1 MANSSSDTSRKNVI
15 ELNDNKAGMTGID
28 KARISQIIEEASRG
42 SKFYQRQ
49 QAKRQADAKRA
60 EETRR
65 KIDAL
70 SREALQAGERA
81 GDAEIRRA
89 VSAADFS
96 RTHVHI
102 DMDAFY
108 AAVEM
113 LDNPRLRHVP
123 MAVGGNDMLS
133 TSNYA
138 ARRFGVR
145 AAMPGFIAKKLCPQ
159 LVIVP
164 CRFRRYK
171 EVSRQVQAVLADYDP
186 QFSAASLDEA
196 YLDIT
201 DHLANRQAIN
211 LLPGPKATSVAEL
224 RYRVFISSSLTASAG
239 IGPNPMVAKI
249 GSDFNKPNGQYR
261 VAGSSDRVLEFIRQL
276 PVRKV
281 PGIGR
286 VTEAWLNSLG
296 VSTCRDLY
304 EQRGA
309 LYHACRPLTYQ
320 FYMRA
325 CLGLSGG
332 FGYGRNG
339 PDRKSVSVERTF
351 QATDS
356 LTWLLDEKLPEL
368 CESLVRHLTKSGF
381 LGRTVTIKL
390 KLDTFEVLTR
400 SHGLPSATDSVQA
413 IQSAAAALLRQ
424 EFLPGRPAPRIRLL
438 GVRVSSLTPRKAVI
452 ADCSSGVGSA
462 GPKQAR
468 LDELLVRST
477 KTIAETS
484 TKTNTTAAVC
494 SSSSNE
500 TVSKSSTPVTSSTS
514 ENASKFNLVES
525 TSVETKTSAS
535 SASESALSCPI
546 CSASQP
552 GGLAG
557 LNRHL
562 DFCLSR
568 SAIQTAVN
576 DYSNDGSACFTP
588 GSNSASSRKRI
599 EAASSSGR
607 PAGGSASGG
616 GKRAR
621 IAADGRTGVGTI

>member
-1 MANSSSDTSRKNVI
+1 
-15 ELNDNKAGMTGID
+15 
-28 KARISQIIEEASRG
+28 
-42 SKFYQRQ
+42 F
-49 QAKRQADAKRA
+49 
-60 EETRR
+60 
-65 KIDAL
+65 
-70 SREALQAGERA
+70 
-81 GDAEIRRA
+81 
-89 VSAADFS
+89 
-96 RTHVHI
+96 
-102 DMDAFY
+102 
-108 AAVEM
+108 
-113 LDNPRLRHVP
+113 
-123 MAVGGNDMLS
+123 
-133 TSNYA
+133 
-138 ARRFGVR
+138 
-145 AAMPGFIAKKLCPQ
+145 
-159 LVIVP
+159 
-164 CRFRRYK
+164 
-171 EVSRQVQAVLADYDP
+171 
-186 QFSAASLDEA
+186 
-196 YLDIT
+196 
-201 DHLANRQAIN
+201 
-211 LLPGPKATSVAEL
+211 
-224 RYRVFISSSLTASAG
+224 
-239 IGPNPMVAKI
+239 
-249 GSDFNKPNGQYR
+249 
-261 VAGSSDRVLEFIRQL
+261 
-276 PVRKV
+276 VRK
-281 PGIGR
+281 
-286 VTEAWLNSLG
+286 
-296 VSTCRDLY
+296 
-304 EQRGA
+304 RGA

-332 FGYGRNG
+332 FGYGTEQSSSSVSSETDS
-339 PDRKSVSVERTF
+339 DRKSVSVERTF

-452 ADCSSGVGSA
+452 AADCSSGVGSA

-484 TKTNTTAAVC
+484 TKTSTTAAVC

-514 ENASKFNLVES
+514 ENASKFNSVES

-552 GGLAG
+552 GGLVG

-621 IAADGRTGVGTI
+621 IAADGRTGVGTIERYFAKPKTD